1 MNNYFAIIFF
11 GLQILLP
18 VVVGI
23 SCWMDMRAY
32 RRLVSRIYEV
42 EADLTAVVAELNT
55 SRQTVLSLG
64 KILAG
69 RGYGRYKFDGET
81 HTLEYGK
88 IKEGKCVVKF
98 WSSDFSDKEHGNDQ
112 APE

>member
-1 MNNYFAIIFF
+1 MSFVILSFL
-11 GLQILLP
+11 GLQIILP